1 MYTLGELHQLLWTK
15 NSAITIEQV
24 VTQAVTSNVNRTGNV
39 GQVDENTRISHTSAA
54 TIATALSVT
63 GW

>member
-1 MYTLGELHQLLWTK
+1 MY
-15 NSAITIEQV
+15 SAITIEQV